1 MAFINQQS
9 QSLRKSISSSSI
21 FNSTSNS
28 AVFGGK
34 TLPFGTLAKSIG
46 TQPSLLAPPKID
58 APQANPLA
66 NIIRAVQAEV
76 ASLHSRIN
84 GQAIRLN
91 QLHGVLT
98 ETTTILEDIGNALAL
113 DFANRIAEAK
123 EAEEKLKL
131 QISRKRF
138 KEEESSIEQSS
149 KRVGNIITAT
159 ASKMMTPFRGIFD
172 KILEFVGIIGAGIGT
187 NVVFG
192 WLTDEQNQR
201 KMGKFFNILGK
212 NWKWIA
218 GTLGVLVAAK
228 VTLDIIGLITTIGAA
243 LTALANPWVLTLLA
257 FLGGGIAGQ
266 KRVDRLNEIR
276 EESGEITPNV
286 IVTDEDGSNPRISY
300 DPEDVGNA
308 DTGGTWWGNFWNTVI
323 RAWEDAI
330 TREGM
335 GQMFNK
341 GGYTGETGGIVHPHE
356 FVLRPAI
363 TQKIGIS
370 RLERINR
377 GEGFLSDFGTNNII
391 PIDLPAI
398 TAKMPEVDQS
408 SGSANDVPNVASSNG
423 ADPYRHLTPSIYGIF
438 V

>member
-123 EAEEKLKL
+123 KAEDNLKL

-159 ASKMMTPFRGIFD
+159 ASKMMTPFKGIFD

-192 WLTDEQNQR
+192 WLTDEQNQA
-201 KMGKFFNILGK
+201 KIGKFFNILVK

-218 GTLGVLVAAK
+218 GTIGVLVGAKLVADLVIAINLMSGLFGFLASPPVLALLGILAAAAAGYALGK
-228 VTLDIIGLITTIGAA
+228 PSFDAMVETDNIKRKKLIEEGMDPGKAEQIIQQTRTQGSAIPGDHDYNKHMGGLLGP
-243 LTALANPWVLTLLA
+243 NP
-257 FLGGGIAGQ
+257 LG
-266 KRVDRLNEIR
+266 
-276 EESGEITPNV
+276 PNV
-286 IVTDEDGSNPRISY
+286 PNLK
-300 DPEDVGNA
+300 
-308 DTGGTWWGNFWNTVI
+308 FH
-323 RAWEDAI
+323 
-330 TREGM
+330 
-335 GQMFNK
+335 K